1 MDKRKDNID
10 LTSRVE
16 TSEDFVLIR
25 YGNIIYFGNKSKDEI
40 NRIKE
45 MLNALGPRETVEN
58 MFTGGL
64 LGGLIQTTA

>member
-1 MDKRKDNID
+1 MDKRDNTD

-25 YGNIIYFGNKSKDEI
+25 YGNIIYFGNRSKDEM

-45 MLNALGPRETVEN
+45 MLNSLGPRETVEN

-64 LGGLIQTTA
+64 MGGLIQTIA